1 MTDDICATIPCQLG
15 HADGVYN
22 SPHVLVTA
30 YNSIWP
36 LSLAAKCIMEILE
49 ECSSGRDL
57 FDDQQTDETWD
68 GFHIVKRKMLWIL
81 SRFDFITNSI
91 GLRWANSLLDTLPG
105 RSKGTGVVA

>member
-1 MTDDICATIPCQLG
+1 
-15 HADGVYN
+15 
-22 SPHVLVTA
+22 
-30 YNSIWP
+30 
-36 LSLAAKCIMEILE
+36 MEILE